1 MLGDGTTG
9 FVYAGINKSTNERVA
24 IKVSSHIHIS
34 FQSLFNGLTIFYL
47 PQTMTIATGDYE
59 EVIKEIDLLVS
70 LRSPYVV
77 SFIEALQFDNQ
88 LWVSVFY

>member
-1 MLGDGTTG
+1 
-9 FVYAGINKSTNERVA
+9 
-24 IKVSSHIHIS
+24 
-34 FQSLFNGLTIFYL
+34 
-47 PQTMTIATGDYE
+47 MTIATGDYE